1 LDGILN
7 PINRLSVAFAL
18 TIAFALA
25 IAPLDAI
32 AQGIAWR
39 DEALRIEAVRI
50 QITNPSSSSAENQ
63 RIEDQA
69 RRTLSMFPGE
79 RFSQEAF
86 DFMISRVRRSSSLAD
101 AVYTLEFG
109 PSGGV
114 IVLVTLT
121 LKSDDAENAA
131 IGGKSAPFPVLYDS
145 DGGFAKMKLVMFGMH
160 YSNINAWYGR
170 PDLMLDGNPLVDGE
184 PAGSGYEDWFEAY
197 LEAGV
202 YGITPVFEKTYVYGS
217 FSAMLTASTGQEL
230 FTDVTRSYFGIEDA
244 FAGVVTGNTSEDG
257 NRWILNISAGRQR
270 FTLAEGFLIAN
281 TAGNG
286 GERAA
291 LQANARWASDF
302 LALLQFKYN
311 ETKIELFQVD
321 PDELP
326 ILDSHTKINGIN
338 IEDSSL
344 PGISLAASYLT
355 VPTSEAGYFLPDGTQ
370 LSREGLRVSDVRA
383 RWQPKPTGMS
393 GPFIS
398 GEYARQS
405 NENFPM
411 HATGYYAELGYAF
424 AQTPWSPTFS
434 YRYSSFSG
442 DDPNTPYRYER
453 WDPLLSGGNGEQFVQ
468 GVNHFKVVQIGNVAA
483 QRYQLRLRPN
493 PKLEFLPQF
502 WIFKADS
509 VLNLGGNPAL
519 SFLDG
524 TDYGREFNITVKY
537 FHSLNLYL
545 HGQIAVTYPGEAV
558 KAALSGTQE
567 TWWSTMFFARYA
579 F

>member
-1 LDGILN
+1 MRTQLKFNSLVILT
-7 PINRLSVAFAL
+7 AL
-18 TIAFALA
+18 FIAVWMV
-25 IAPLDAI
+25 PGTVQ
-32 AQGIAWR
+32 AQGVAWR

-50 QITNPSSSSAENQ
+50 QITNPGASAAENQ

-79 RFSQEAF
+79 RFMQEAF
-86 DFMISRVRRSSSLAD
+86 DFMISRVRRSPSLSD
-101 AVYTLEFG
+101 AQYSLDFG

-114 IVLVTLT
+114 IVMVELT
-121 LKSDDAENAA
+121 LKSAMPGDDTLPSASKAA
-131 IGGKSAPFPVLYDS
+131 FPVLYDS
-145 DGGFAKMKLVMFGMH
+145 DGGFAKMKVVMFGLH
-160 YSNINAWYGR
+160 YSNTNAWYGR
-170 PDLMLDGNPLVDGE
+170 PDLMLNGNPLVEGRPSGE
-184 PAGSGYEDWFEAY
+184 GYEDWFETY
-197 LEAGV
+197 LDVGI
-202 YGITPVFEKTYVYGS
+202 YGIAPVSKKTYIYGS
-217 FSAMLTASTGQEL
+217 LSTMFTFSTGQEL
-230 FTDVTRSYFGIEDA
+230 FTNETRSYFGIDEA
-244 FAGVVTGNTSEDG
+244 FAGIVTGNTSEDG
-257 NRWILNISAGRQR
+257 NRWVFNASAGRQR
-270 FTLAEGFLIAN
+270 FTLADGFLIAN

-344 PGISLAASYLT
+344 PGMSLAASYLE
-355 VPTSEAGYFLPDGTQ
+355 VPTSEAGYFLPDGTR

-383 RWQPKPTGMS
+383 RWQPKPTGMT
-393 GPFIS
+393 GPFIA

-424 AQTPWSPTFS
+424 AQTAWVPTLS
-434 YRYSSFSG
+434 YRYSRFSG
-442 DDPNTPYRYER
+442 DDPNTPFRYER
-453 WDPLLSGGNGEQFVQ
+453 WDGLLAGGNGEQWVQ
-468 GVNHFKVVQIGNVAA
+468 GINHFKVVQIGNVAA
-483 QRYQLRLRPN
+483 QRFQLRLRPN
-493 PKLEFLPQF
+493 PKLEFVPQV
-502 WIFKADS
+502 WLFKADS

-519 SFLDG
+519 SFLNG
-524 TDYGREFNITVKY
+524 TDYGYEFNITAKY
-537 FHSLNLYL
+537 FHSRNLYL
-545 HGQIAVTYPGEAV
+545 HGHIAVTYPGDAV

-567 TWWSTMFFARYA
+567 EWWSTMFFARYS